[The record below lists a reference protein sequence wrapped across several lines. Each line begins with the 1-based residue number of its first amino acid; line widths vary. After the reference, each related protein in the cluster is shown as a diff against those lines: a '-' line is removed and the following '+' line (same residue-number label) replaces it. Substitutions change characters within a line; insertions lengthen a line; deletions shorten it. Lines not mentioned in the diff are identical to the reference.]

1 MRRRP
6 RADRLGRMTTHPCP
20 RPVTRR
26 PRLTRR
32 GAALALALAV
42 LAGLAWTVAMIC
54 TLLRWAL

>member
-1 MRRRP
+1 
-6 RADRLGRMTTHPCP
+6 MTTHPCP

-42 LAGLAWTVAMIC
+42 LAGLAWTIAMIC